1 MEIEGKVI
9 AVLPEQGGVS
19 PRTGNAWKS
28 QEYVIETHD
37 QYPRKCCFR
46 VFGADRISSMNIQ
59 VGEELRV
66 SFDVDAREYQGRWYN
81 TLSAWRVDRVDP
93 AATQAAAMGAQPMAA
108 PGAFPPPPA
117 GFAPAAQTA
126 SPAAQQENP
135 FPPVQQ
141 QEGENS
147 ADDLP
152 F

>member
-46 VFGADRISSMNIQ
+46 VFGADRISNMNIQ

-93 AATQAAAMGAQPMAA
+93 AAAQAAAMGAQPMAA
-108 PGAFPPPPA
+108 PGAFPPPAA
-117 GFAPAAQTA
+117 GFAPAQNA
-126 SPAAQQENP
+126 SPASVAQENP

>member
-46 VFGADRISSMNIQ
+46 VFGADRISNMNIQ

-66 SFDVDAREYQGRWYN
+66 SFEGRWYN

-93 AATQAAAMGAQPMAA
+93 AAAQAAAMGAQPMAA

-117 GFAPAAQTA
+117 GFAPATPTA
-126 SPAAQQENP
+126 TPAAQENP

>member
-1 MEIEGKVI
+1 MEIEGRIIHALQKQ
-9 AVLPEQGGVS
+9 EGTS
-19 PRTGNAWKS
+19 SRTGNHWAS

-46 VFGADRISSMNIQ
+46 VFGEDRINAMNIQ

-81 TLSAWRVDRVDP
+81 TLTAWKVDRIDP
-93 AATQAAAMGAQPMAA
+93 AAAQAGQQPLQPEPAA
-108 PGAFPPPPA
+108 P
-117 GFAPAAQTA
+117 FAPQQ
-126 SPAAQQENP
+126 PAAP
-135 FPPVQQ
+135 FGDQPATQVSD
-141 QEGENS
+141 NAA

>member
-1 MEIEGKVI
+1 MELEGKVI

-19 PRTGNAWKS
+19 SRTGNAWKS

-46 VFGADRISSMNIQ
+46 VFGADRIANMNIQ
-59 VGEELRV
+59 IGEELRV

-93 AATQAAAMGAQPMAA
+93 AAAQAAMMGQQPMAA
-108 PGAFPPPPA
+108 PGAFPPPSPA
-117 GFAPAAQTA
+117 GAAPVGQ
-126 SPAAQQENP
+126 PVQQATP
-135 FPPVQQ
+135 FPPAQP
-141 QEGENS
+141 QEGES
-147 ADDLP
+147 AADDLP

>member
-37 QYPRKCCFR
+37 QYPHKCCFR
-46 VFGADRISSMNIQ
+46 VFGAERISNMNIQ

-93 AATQAAAMGAQPMAA
+93 AAAQAAAMGAQPMAA

-117 GFAPAAQTA
+117 GFAPATPTA
-126 SPAAQQENP
+126 TPAAQENP

>member
-46 VFGADRISSMNIQ
+46 VFGADRISNMNIQ

-81 TLSAWRVDRVDP
+81 TLSAWHVDRVDP
-93 AATQAAAMGAQPMAA
+93 AAAQAAAMGAQPMAA

-117 GFAPAAQTA
+117 GFAPATPTA
-126 SPAAQQENP
+126 TPAAQENP
-135 FPPVQQ
+135 FPLVQQ

>member
-46 VFGADRISSMNIQ
+46 VFGADRISAMNIQ

-93 AATQAAAMGAQPMAA
+93 AAAQAGAMGVQPMA

-117 GFAPAAQTA
+117 GYAPAAQTTPSA
-126 SPAAQQENP
+126 PQETP
-135 FPPVQQ
+135 FPPAQQ
-141 QEGENS
+141 QEGENA

>member
-1 MEIEGKVI
+1 MEIEGKII

-19 PRTGNAWKS
+19 NRTGNAWKS

-46 VFGADRISSMNIQ
+46 VFGAEKISAMNIQ

-66 SFDVDAREYQGRWYN
+66 SFDMDAHEYNGRWFN
-81 TLSAWRVDRVDP
+81 NITAWRVDRIDP
-93 AATQAAAMGAQPMAA
+93 AAAQAAATGMQPQAGAT
-108 PGAFPPPPA
+108 AFPPPPA
-117 GFAPAAQTA
+117 PGAPVQQSQPQAA
-126 SPAAQQENP
+126 P
-135 FPPVQQ
+135 FPPAQPAT
-141 QEGENS
+141 EEAP

>member
-1 MEIEGKVI
+1 
-9 AVLPEQGGVS
+9 
-19 PRTGNAWKS
+19 
-28 QEYVIETHD
+28 
-37 QYPRKCCFR
+37 
-46 VFGADRISSMNIQ
+46 VFGADRIAAMNIQ

-93 AATQAAAMGAQPMAA
+93 AAAQAAAMGAQPMAA

-117 GFAPAAQTA
+117 GFTQQAQTTQQVQQ
-126 SPAAQQENP
+126 PAQQAAP
-135 FPPVQQ
+135 FPPAQP
-141 QEGENS
+141 QEGENA

>member
-1 MEIEGKVI
+1 MEIEGRVI
-9 AVLPEQGGVS
+9 VVCPEQSGVS
-19 PRTGNAWKS
+19 KSTGNPWKS

-46 VFGADRISSMNIQ
+46 VFGSERIAAMNIQ

-81 TLSAWRVDRVDP
+81 TISAWRVDRIDP
-93 AATQAAAMGAQPMAA
+93 AAAQAGADGQQPMAAA
-108 PGAFPPPPA
+108 PGAFPPAAP
-117 GFAPAAQTA
+117 GFAQPASTA
-126 SPAAQQENP
+126 PQQAATP
-135 FPPVQQ
+135 FPPAQPSD
-141 QEGENS
+141 S